1 MNESTYA
8 AGERHRCVD
17 AETLE
22 FHPFPDSI
30 FQHIQS
36 CYGEDSD
43 AIHRCFSLARLYNAQ
58 MYVEERIL
66 ATGQLQEDVHEFV
79 YNGHPG
85 GDVRQVE
92 ETYVKQ
98 VSEKQCD
105 SAYVSL
111 EKGYLE
117 FKAQR
122 ISFWKKNLLDRKQE
136 DRPAALAELEDD
148 DCIGYV
154 ILVKAGCVKGKSDK
168 IRWIVYEAI
177 LDGKENLRGVM
188 PRPVEY
194 SFRVG
199 SKIRK
204 IKGRMYCQQ
213 NGRTAVCAHAAVRTL
228 LSALLPERD
237 ISYKKISQL
246 ANYKGGSVDSKMIR
260 AVFES
265 LGFPVHD
272 WSVDRSKKGDA
283 RNIPLYHC
291 LYLGVESRGG
301 SLFGFDVKNR
311 DDQGAADDQHIIP
324 VFGHT
329 FNKHIWVNEAS
340 GYYFKSGIKVPRS
353 FISDN
358 WVSTFIAHDDN
369 VGPNVSIPRFY
380 IDHFALSSVITVL
393 PRPDRRKYAVGVDAE
408 EIAVDWLK
416 KNVVRF
422 LEYWKKDKYA
432 DNDWLDRLN
441 TALTPV
447 EGQESADIAKVV
459 LRSLLISRDEYL
471 RHLQEDRDCEDH
483 VEDPRA
489 IETIVKRLPE
499 NLWMVEISFPHLFPV
514 NERKIGEV
522 ILSAD
527 EGASRMTRG
536 VILIRLPS
544 RYLLPVMEPGA
555 SVELKNA
562 PCDEMASAIQSHT
575 PCFVFDDVR
584 RI

>member
-1 MNESTYA
+1 MNESAYA
-8 AGERHRCVD
+8 AGEQHRCVE

-36 CYGEDSD
+36 CYGGDSD
-43 AIHRCFSLARLYNAQ
+43 AIHRCFSLARLYKAQ
-58 MYVEERIL
+58 MYVEERIP
-66 ATGQLQEDVHEFV
+66 ATGQLHEDVHEFV
-79 YNGHPG
+79 YNGYPG
-85 GDVRQVE
+85 GDVRQVGE
-92 ETYVKQ
+92 DYVKK
-98 VSEKQCD
+98 VSGKPCD
-105 SAYVSL
+105 SVYVSM

-122 ISFWKKNLLDRKQE
+122 ISFWKKNLLDSKQE
-136 DRPAALAELEDD
+136 DRPAALAEIEDD

-154 ILVKAGCVKGKSDK
+154 ILVKAGCVKGKPDK

-177 LDGKENLRGVM
+177 LDGGENLRGVM
-188 PRPVEY
+188 PRSVEY

-199 SKIRK
+199 SRIRK
-204 IKGRMYCQQ
+204 IRGWMYCQQ

-228 LSALLPERD
+228 LSALLPAHD
-237 ISYKKISQL
+237 ISYKKISEL
-246 ANYKGGSVDSKMIR
+246 ANYKGGSVDRNMIR
-260 AVFES
+260 AVFET
-265 LGFPVHD
+265 LGFSVHD
-272 WSVDRSKKGDA
+272 WSVDRSKNGDA
-283 RNIPLYHC
+283 SNIPLYHC

-301 SLFGFDVKNR
+301 SLFGFDVKNC
-311 DDQGAADDQHIIP
+311 DDQGDKHIIP

-340 GYYFKSGIKVPRS
+340 GYYFKSDIKVPRS

-393 PRPDRRKYAVGVDAE
+393 PHPDRRKYAVGVDAE
-408 EIAVDWLK
+408 EIAVDWLR
-416 KNVVRF
+416 KNVVSF
-422 LEYWKKDKYA
+422 LEYMKTEKYA
-432 DNDWLDRLN
+432 DNDWLDRLKA
-441 TALTPV
+441 ALTPG

-459 LRSLLISRDEYL
+459 LRSLLISREEYL
-471 RHLQEDRDCEDH
+471 RHLRQDRDSEGH

-489 IETIVKRLPE
+489 IENIVKRLPE
-499 NLWMVEISFPHLFPV
+499 HLWMVEISFPHLFPV

-522 ILSAD
+522 ILSAK

-544 RYLLPVMEPGA
+544 RYLLPVVEPGA
-555 SVELKNA
+555 SVELENA
-562 PCDEMASAIQSHT
+562 PCEEMASAIQSHT

-584 RI
+584 RV